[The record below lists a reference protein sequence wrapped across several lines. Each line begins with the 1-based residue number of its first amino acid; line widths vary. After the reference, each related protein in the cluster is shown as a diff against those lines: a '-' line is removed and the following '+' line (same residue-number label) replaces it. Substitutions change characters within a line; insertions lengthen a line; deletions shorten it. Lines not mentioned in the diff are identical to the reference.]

1 MEVLFKKFLT
11 MFGAVTGSITPMN
24 VTTDSGMTAEM
35 KGEILSVQLLNGD
48 EWINVDI
55 ALRTIR

>member
-1 MEVLFKKFLT
+1 MYEWFT
-11 MFGAVTGSITPMN
+11 GAENEFVPEEGEPICPCG
-24 VTTDSGMTAEM
+24 GMTAEV
-35 KGEILSVQLLNGD
+35 KGDILSVQLLNGD